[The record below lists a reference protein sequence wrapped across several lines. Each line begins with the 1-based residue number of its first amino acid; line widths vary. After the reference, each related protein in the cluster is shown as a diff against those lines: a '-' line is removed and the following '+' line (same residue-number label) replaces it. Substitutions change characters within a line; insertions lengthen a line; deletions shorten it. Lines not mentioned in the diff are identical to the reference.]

1 MAAKFIGLAD
11 IEDVIKVGRFGELG
25 KRDTILED
33 LEKKADHISEII
45 RQKETLE
52 VEMAPAGVFN
62 HIFDTLTAIQKEL
75 RQDIKVFV

>member
-33 LEKKADHISEII
+33 LEKKAEHISEII

-52 VEMAPAGVFN
+52 VEMAPALDYDLFGPFK
-62 HIFDTLTAIQKEL
+62 FQAIS
-75 RQDIKVFV
+75 